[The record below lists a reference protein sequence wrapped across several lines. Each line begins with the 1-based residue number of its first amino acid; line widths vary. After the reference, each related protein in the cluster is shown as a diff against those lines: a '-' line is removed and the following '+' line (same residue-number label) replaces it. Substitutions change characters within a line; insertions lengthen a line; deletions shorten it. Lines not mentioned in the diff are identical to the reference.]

1 MFKGHP
7 RGLAPLFFTEMWERL
22 GFYLIVGILVLYA
35 SDAEKGGLG
44 LTLGEAST
52 IYGTYLAFVYFTPFL
67 GGIAADR
74 WLGYRRAVLIGGLF
88 FALGF
93 YLLGV
98 RGEAQFYG
106 GLVCLCVGN
115 GFFKPNISAMVG
127 NLYQP
132 GDKMRDAGF
141 NLFYMGIN
149 IGAAAANLVAAP
161 IRNQISWS
169 WTFWAAAIGILIG
182 VAILLANWKLL
193 EAADKPP
200 GKSPDQFPL
209 STVFTSILGPA
220 VITGTIGYFLA
231 DHFNVTAV
239 KPSMCG
245 FLAGMVPIFVFFTRL
260 PKTVPENERS
270 GLAALL
276 PVYLAGGTFFMILH
290 MNGSALTNWAKSKTD
305 RDVAVVPAAFKED
318 ALPSYYANAP
328 ADVLRPAIENF
339 LIVDDVNEKLY
350 GTRQFNES
358 SLASLPLPADVRAV
372 DVWIDGQGVVAGTD
386 DLRRFASFVYRDSEL
401 KVKITEKEDP
411 APPPAAES
419 VADGSTAPAA
429 EVPPTKK
436 RTIEPELAAG
446 AHPLRKVAF
455 TRKVGEKEIPL
466 VLVTEKTVGDLTKTA
481 SAETPRLPPGKFLQ
495 VVNPEVYQSWNPI
508 FVVLLTPFLV
518 PFWSMLTRRGREVST
533 AHKLYYGMLL
543 TALAMFVMFVA
554 GWLTDDGKVKVA
566 GLWLVLTYLVL
577 TLGELCL
584 SPMGLSLVTKLSP
597 KRLVGM
603 MMGGWFCASAF
614 GNKLSGFLGELETKM
629 APSMFFL
636 MLVGA
641 VLLVAGY
648 LRLQLPRLEATL
660 KQYKA

>member
-74 WLGYRRAVLIGGLF
+74 WLGYRRSVLIGGLF

-98 RGEAQFYG
+98 RGMTQFYV
-106 GLVCLCVGN
+106 GLVCLCIGN

-193 EAADKPP
+193 EVADKPP

-220 VITGTIGYFLA
+220 ALCGAIGYFAA
-231 DHFNVTAV
+231 DHFDIKVV

-260 PKTVPENERS
+260 PKTVAENERP

-305 RDVAVVPAAFKED
+305 RDVAIVPGVFKED
-318 ALPSYYANAP
+318 ALPSYYSNAP
-328 ADVLRPAIENF
+328 AEVVRPAIENF
-339 LIVDDVNEKLY
+339 LIVDDVSEKLY
-350 GTRQFNES
+350 GTRQFNAS
-358 SLASLPLPADVRAV
+358 ALAALPLPSDVRTI
-372 DVWIDGQGVVAGTD
+372 DVWIDGKGVVEGTD
-386 DLRRFASFVYRDSEL
+386 AFRKYASFVYTDAEL
-401 KVKITEKEDP
+401 AVKVTESKPDP
-411 APPPAAES
+411 AAPVADPSAVATSPPPVAA
-419 VADGSTAPAA
+419 AP
-429 EVPPTKK
+429 K
-436 RTIEPELAAG
+436 RTIDVELEAG
-446 AHPLRKVAF
+446 AHPSRKVAF
-455 TRKVGEKEIPL
+455 VRKVADKEIPV
-466 VLVTEKTVGDLTKTA
+466 VLATEKTLADLTKTA
-481 SAETPRLPPGKFLQ
+481 SAETPRKPPGEFLQ

-566 GLWLVLTYLVL
+566 GLWLVMTYLVL